1 MDKNLRSELRRTL
14 TRNVKLAGLLAEALA
29 GFLGRQ
35 PEGADVALY
44 GCGTFAKALIER
56 HPEALSRLDTRF
68 VMSEPGN
75 TTVYCGYPVVSP
87 STLAADP
94 PHVVVLLSA
103 TFAHEMLARLTFLPS
118 ERVVTLEAIVEDY
131 GLERLLIKVR
141 EAISRHVAVEVER
154 MRRELPEGK
163 ELIVFFTQQAPQHMV
178 KTMREACRLGY
189 AVAAVVERAQVT
201 PSISL
206 THYAG
211 KGYFHSLYE
220 AQFIASL
227 EFLELERA
235 LRPMITH
242 AEAGM
247 WSAEP
252 LAYVMEHRTT
262 PIAVEYRDFKQTVF
276 ASDADGMAAMRLTPE
291 DYIREMEAQRR
302 VYTLA
307 EGVIMKDAPEILDFL
322 EERYGVRQQNVLR
335 FYHYFSQGLAAP
347 SSVEKFS
354 EKTGETHVVYAGCVV
369 NDPNWHNYPIYKS
382 LLDAGRILADQ
393 GIHLTIYNA
402 GDSTGQGYEE
412 YLRLDADCP
421 YFHYN
426 FAVPYDA
433 LKDVLPRHDFG
444 WFCFD
449 FSNARENPFFLKIT
463 MGSKVFTYLEAG
475 LPVLVSPEQSFIANV
490 IANKLQTGVTV
501 SFNELPQ
508 LAQFLAGLD
517 KVRFADNIERAKAE
531 WTYETHAPRL
541 GAFYRGLADTARA
554 GGSHDRDL
562 PCLR

>member
-1 MDKNLRSELRRTL
+1 MDENLRSELRRTL
-14 TRNVKLAGLLAEALA
+14 TRNVKLAPLLAEALA
-29 GFLGRQ
+29 GFLHRQ
-35 PEGADVALY
+35 PEGARVALY
-44 GCGTFAKALIER
+44 GCGTFAKALVER

-68 VMSEPGN
+68 VMSESGN
-75 TTVYCGYPVVSP
+75 TAVYCGYPVVSP
-87 STLAADP
+87 ITLAADP

-103 TFAHEMLARLTFLPS
+103 TFAHEMLGNLTSFPR
-118 ERVVTLEAIVEDY
+118 ERVVTLDDVVEAY
-131 GLERLLIKVR
+131 GLERLLTKVR
-141 EAISRHVAVEVER
+141 KAITLHVAAEVER
-154 MRRELPEGK
+154 MRRELPAGRK
-163 ELIVFFTQQAPQHMV
+163 LIVFFTQQAPQHMV

-189 AVAAVVERAQVT
+189 AVAVVVERAQVT
-201 PSISL
+201 SSISL

-227 EFLELERA
+227 EFLALERA
-235 LRPMITH
+235 LHPVLTH

-252 LAYVMEHRTT
+252 LAYVMELKTA

-291 DYIREMEAQRR
+291 DYAREMAAQRR

-307 EGVIMKDAPEILDFL
+307 DGVIMKDAPDVLDFL
-322 EERYGVRQQNVLR
+322 EERYGVRQQNILR
-335 FYHYFSQGLAAP
+335 FYHYFSEGMTAP
-347 SSVEKFS
+347 SNVEKFS
-354 EKTGETHVVYAGCVV
+354 AATGELHVVYAGGVV

-382 LLDAGRILADQ
+382 LLDAGRILAEQ

-402 GDSTGQGYEE
+402 GDSSGQGYEE
-412 YLRLDADCP
+412 YLRLDEECP

-449 FSNARENPFFLKIT
+449 FSKARENPFFLKIT

-475 LPVLVSPEQSFIANV
+475 LPVLVSPEQSFIADIITNQQ
-490 IANKLQTGVTV
+490 QTGVAV
-501 SFNELPQ
+501 SFRQLPK
-508 LAQFLAGLD
+508 LAAILTDLDRARLA
-517 KVRFADNIERAKAE
+517 ANIARARAE
-531 WTYETHAPRL
+531 WTYETHASRL
-541 GAFYRGLADTARA
+541 GAFYRGLADVART
-554 GGSHDRDL
+554 GKK
-562 PCLR
+562 P